1 MKPLSEKLEKN
12 GINNML
18 GKVLVITGGKADLE
32 FVREYTN
39 SMEYNTVVCADSG
52 LNTAYRLGIPVQYFM
67 GDFDSVDENILE
79 EYRTGTVAGSESCEW
94 VRYPKEK
101 DYVDTQLV
109 MEWILEKG
117 ASEIHILGATGGRLD
132 HFLANINILMLP
144 LRKGVPAYIVDPQNR
159 IRLMDETLQIKREEF
174 YGKYL
179 SLLPLTTQVTGVTLR
194 GLKYLI
200 EDYTLEVGIARA
212 ISNEIAE
219 NSDIAQIQIRSGVLI
234 VVESKDRI

>member
-1 MKPLSEKLEKN
+1 
-12 GINNML
+12 
-18 GKVLVITGGKADLE
+18 
-32 FVREYTN
+32 
-39 SMEYNTVVCADSG
+39 
-52 LNTAYRLGIPVQYFM
+52 
-67 GDFDSVDENILE
+67 
-79 EYRTGTVAGSESCEW
+79 
-94 VRYPKEK
+94 
-101 DYVDTQLV
+101 
-109 MEWILEKG
+109 
-117 ASEIHILGATGGRLD
+117 
-132 HFLANINILMLP
+132 MLP
-144 LRKGVPAYIVDPQNR
+144 LKMGVPAYIIDPQNR
-159 IRLMDETLQIKREEF
+159 IRLIDETLQIKREEF